1 MASHRIEAVIFDLDG
16 TLVDS
21 MPGIEYAAEVAWN
34 AVQPG
39 LPCPSLRPLIGPPIR
54 EMFRRA
60 LPDAAA
66 ATLDAL
72 ERAFRAAYDTD
83 GWRRTAVYPGV
94 IETLARLA
102 ELSVRC
108 FGVTNKPSLPTQRI
122 LDHCGLRPFF
132 EAFLSPDAREPRFAS
147 KAEAVAALLAEYAL
161 DRTQTALMGDTPD
174 DARAAAAC
182 ELPFVAFAG
191 GYGWTHP
198 LAESSADWVCTEFPD
213 LIVILREEAD

>member
-1 MASHRIEAVIFDLDG
+1 MATRPIDAVIFDLDG

-21 MPGIEYAAEVAWN
+21 MPGIEYAAEVAWA

-39 LPCPSLRPLIGPPIR
+39 PPCPPLRPLIGPPVR

-60 LPDAAA
+60 LSDAAV

-72 ERAFRAAYDTD
+72 ERAFRTAYDAE

-94 IETLARLA
+94 LDTLAMLTA
-102 ELSVRC
+102 EGLQC

-122 LDHCGLRPFF
+122 LDHCGLRSYFRV
-132 EAFLSPDAREPRFAS
+132 FLSPDTRIPRLAS

-161 DRTQTALMGDTPD
+161 DRRQTAFMGDTPE
-174 DARAAAAC
+174 DARAAEAC
-182 ELPFVAFAG
+182 GVRFVAFTG
-191 GYGWTHP
+191 GYGWADQSAKSP
-198 LAESSADWVCTEFPD
+198 ADWVCADFSD
-213 LIVILREEAD
+213 LLAIVCRETT